1 MYPSNHKIPQRIDS
15 PMDRFSSCLEG
26 YPLPLSQSLALPQL
40 LALHLYLGLD
50 LYEVVKRLILLFN

>member
-1 MYPSNHKIPQRIDS
+1 
-15 PMDRFSSCLEG
+15 MDRFSSCLEG

-50 LYEVVKRLILLFN
+50 LYEVVKRLIMLLN